1 MKLPFDVTAP
11 GNQLQGAQ
19 GAPHL
24 NLAGQIVLE

>member
-11 GNQLQGAQ
+11 GNPFQGAQ

-24 NLAGQIVLE
+24 NLVGQIALE